1 MESIV
6 TRPQDE
12 RQAQQVKKLVLAACT
27 GTWEN
32 DPKQLANFSLAT
44 LLADLIQRY
53 PEFEQLNSRL
63 DSIVN
68 NLNKQT
74 EYRRVAKLLVD
85 QLAPL
90 YPNPTLSKAPSSELA
105 ALEPD
110 WISPKLP
117 SFPLGSQL
125 LSPELIEPEI
135 RNPLLLAAVSEA
147 AERTQPFSYPAA
159 SHTAASYIAP
169 EVLQDPPAAAETAIP
184 LNPLQLPVDWFDTR
198 WEIMKYANPL
208 SVKILLFSVTHRP
221 YAFSDADWQQLQGL
235 SLDDLLTSLVRNSFD
250 LSALERQLQE
260 TATLLEASGGLT
272 QTTLTTV
279 VPALLQAL
287 QPLFQVS

>member
-1 MESIV
+1 MDSIA
-6 TRPQDE
+6 THPQDE
-12 RQAQQVKKLVLAACT
+12 RQARQVKKLVLAACT

-44 LLADLIQRY
+44 LLADLLQRY

-74 EYRRVAKLLVD
+74 EYRRVAKLLID

-90 YPNPTLSKAPSSELA
+90 YLTPTLSRTPSPEIA
-105 ALEPD
+105 ELEPD
-110 WISPKLP
+110 WTTANLT

-125 LSPELIEPEI
+125 LSPALIEPEI

-147 AERTQPFSYPAA
+147 AEPTQPFSYPAA
-159 SHTAASYIAP
+159 SYTAASYIAP
-169 EVLQDPPAAAETAIP
+169 EVLQDQPAAAETPIC

-221 YAFSDADWQQLQGL
+221 YAFSDSDWQQLQGL
-235 SLDDLLTSLVRNSFD
+235 SLDDLLTSLVSNSFD
-250 LSALERQLQE
+250 RLELERQLQE
-260 TATLLEASGGLT
+260 TATFLEASGGLT

-287 QPLFQVS
+287 QPLFQTN